1 MGDYS
6 GETGIT
12 KPELD
17 LWLSGAAGPAQPDT
31 NTASETED
39 IELPTL
45 EIIGDNHAEIEVD
58 STYSDNGVIVTDN
71 VDSNLGHKIFVD
83 GVEVTQVQLDTASST
98 TYTILYQ
105 ATDQAGNVGEA
116 TRIVEVVGPEE
127 ELVVEEFIPTESS
140 ETEEVP
146 IVSEEVVDIAT
157 TTSAE

>member
-1 MGDYS
+1 MGDDS
-6 GETGIT
+6 GETCIT
-12 KPELD
+12 KSQLD
-17 LWLSGAAGPAQPDT
+17 MLLSGAASPAQPDT